1 MLWKYKNV
9 EVWVLRITQTRKTYK
24 HYSVK
29 SLLIAAERPSV
40 SYSEHPGGQCLSR
53 TIVLHELKRQKDLF
67 WLATG
72 LNPEEL
78 GF

>member
-9 EVWVLRITQTRKTYK
+9 EVWVLRITQTRQTYK